1 MVYYDKTV
9 PLKWKLTVKGGKNMY
24 SAAVNAHIRE
34 LIEQVMEYR
43 DQGQWTKLEQL
54 FTETPYIDESVFN
67 KEAPG
72 KKAASSVLY
81 GWRRMIRDLYYS
93 ARHKLGAMDI
103 ERTGKKEVAAT
114 SEIEARYYTL
124 KEGKRY
130 VHKMDGVYEYNFR
143 KVAGR
148 WKIDSLKLKINNQ
161 SFEPI
166 GA

>member
-1 MVYYDKTV
+1 
-9 PLKWKLTVKGGKNMY
+9 MY

-43 DQGQWTKLEQL
+43 DQGQWAKLEQL
-54 FTETPYIDESVFN
+54 FTESPYIDESVFN

-72 KKAASSVLY
+72 MKSPANVLY
-81 GWRRMIRDLYYS
+81 GWRRMLRDIYYS
-93 ARHKLGAMDI
+93 ARHVLGAMDI

-114 SEIEARYYTL
+114 SEVEARYYSL
-124 KEGKRY
+124 KEGQRY
-130 VHKMDGVYEYNFR
+130 VHRLNGVYEYTFR

-148 WKIDSLKLKINNQ
+148 WKIDSLKLKIKDQ
-161 SFEPI
+161 SFKPI

>member
-1 MVYYDKTV
+1 
-9 PLKWKLTVKGGKNMY
+9 MY

-43 DQGQWTKLEQL
+43 DQGQWQKLEQL
-54 FTETPYIDESVFN
+54 FTETPYIDEEMFS
-67 KEAPG
+67 KEKPG
-72 KKAASSVLY
+72 IKPVANVTY

-93 ARHKLGAMDI
+93 ARHTLGATTV
-103 ERTGKKEVAAT
+103 ERTGKKEVSAE

-124 KEGKRY
+124 KDGQRQ
-130 VHKMDGVYEYNFR
+130 VHKMNGVYEYQFK

-148 WKIDSLKLKINNQ
+148 WKIDSLKLRVNDQ
-161 SFEPI
+161 SIAPV

>member
-1 MVYYDKTV
+1 
-9 PLKWKLTVKGGKNMY
+9 MY

-34 LIEQVMEYR
+34 LIVQIMEYR
-43 DQGQWTKLEQL
+43 DQGQWGKLEQL

-67 KEAPG
+67 KELAG
-72 KKAASSVLY
+72 KKSASSVLY
-81 GWRRMIRDLYYS
+81 GWRRLLRDIYYS
-93 ARHKLGAMDI
+93 AKHKLGHMEV

-124 KEGKRY
+124 KEGERY
-130 VHKMDGVYEYNFR
+130 VHKMNGVYEYNFR

-148 WKIDSLKLKINNQ
+148 WKIDSLKLKIKNQ
-161 SFEPI
+161 SFGPI

>member
-1 MVYYDKTV
+1 
-9 PLKWKLTVKGGKNMY
+9 MY

-43 DQGQWTKLEQL
+43 DQGQWDKLEQL
-54 FTETPYIDESVFN
+54 FTESPYIDESVFN

-72 KKAASSVLY
+72 LKTPASILY
-81 GWRRMIRDLYYS
+81 GWRRMLRDMYYS
-93 ARHKLGAMDI
+93 ARHRLGAMDI
-103 ERTGKKEVAAT
+103 ERTGKKEVQAT
-114 SEIEARYYTL
+114 SEVEARYYTL

-130 VHKMDGVYEYNFR
+130 VHKMNGVYEYQFR

-148 WKIDSLKLKINNQ
+148 WKIDSLKLKVFNQ
-161 SFEPI
+161 TFEPI

>member
-1 MVYYDKTV
+1 
-9 PLKWKLTVKGGKNMY
+9 MY

-43 DQGQWTKLEQL
+43 DQGQWGKLEQL
-54 FTETPYIDESVFN
+54 FTENPYIDESMFN
-67 KEAPG
+67 QEAPG
-72 KKAASSVLY
+72 QKTPASILY
-81 GWRRMIRDLYYS
+81 GWRRMLRDMYYS
-93 ARHKLGAMDI
+93 ARHRLGAMDI
-103 ERTGKKEVAAT
+103 TRTGKKEVSAT
-114 SEIEARYYTL
+114 SEVEARYYTL
-124 KEGKRY
+124 KDGKRF

-148 WKIDSLKLKINNQ
+148 WKIDSLRLKVKNQ

>member
-1 MVYYDKTV
+1 
-9 PLKWKLTVKGGKNMY
+9 MY

-43 DQGQWTKLEQL
+43 DQGQWAKLEQL

-67 KEAPG
+67 KEEAG
-72 KKAASSVLY
+72 KKAATNVLY
-81 GWRRMIRDLYYS
+81 GWRRMLRDLYYS
-93 ARHKLGAMDI
+93 ARHKLGHMDI

-114 SEIEARYYTL
+114 SEIEASYYTM
-124 KEGKRY
+124 KDGQRY
-130 VHKMDGVYEYNFR
+130 VRRMDGVYEYHFR

-148 WKIDSLKLKINNQ
+148 WKIDSLTLKVKKDTF
-161 SFEPI
+161 SPI

>member
-1 MVYYDKTV
+1 
-9 PLKWKLTVKGGKNMY
+9 MY

-43 DQGQWTKLEQL
+43 DQGQWAKLEQL

-67 KEAPG
+67 KEAAG

-81 GWRRMIRDLYYS
+81 GWRRMLRDLYYS
-93 ARHKLGAMDI
+93 ARHKLGHMDI

-114 SEIEARYYTL
+114 SEIEASYYTM
-124 KEGKRY
+124 KDGERW
-130 VHKMDGVYEYNFR
+130 VQRMDGIYEYQFR

-148 WKIDSLKLKINNQ
+148 WKIDSLKLKINHQ
-161 SFEPI
+161 SFNPI
-166 GA
+166 G

>member
-1 MVYYDKTV
+1 
-9 PLKWKLTVKGGKNMY
+9 MY

-43 DQGQWTKLEQL
+43 DQGQWDKLEQL

-67 KEAPG
+67 KVEPG
-72 KKAASSVLY
+72 KKTAASVLY

-93 ARHKLGAMDI
+93 ARHRLGHMDI
-103 ERTGKKEVAAT
+103 ERTGKKEVAAVT
-114 SEIEARYYTL
+114 EIEARYYTL

-148 WKIDSLKLKINNQ
+148 WKIDSLILKIKDQ

>member
-1 MVYYDKTV
+1 
-9 PLKWKLTVKGGKNMY
+9 MY

-34 LIEQVMEYR
+34 LIVQIMEYR

-54 FTETPYIDESVFN
+54 FTETPYIDESMFN
-67 KEAPG
+67 KETAG
-72 KKAASSVLY
+72 KKSAASVLY
-81 GWRRMIRDLYYS
+81 GWRRLLRDIYYS
-93 ARHKLGAMDI
+93 AKHKLGHMEV

-124 KEGKRY
+124 KEGERY
-130 VHKMDGVYEYNFR
+130 VHKMNGVYEYNFR

-148 WKIDSLKLKINNQ
+148 WKIDSLKLKIKDQ
-161 SFEPI
+161 SIEPV